1 MRKYRF
7 VYEYGIFDGLSA
19 LSKVIDVL
27 RGMGYPPVFFLR
39 GNEVGLKAI
48 EREVAK
54 RKVWP
59 SGLASAGFDLRFG
72 LIPAWGQCF
81 VLMQETVEHDHV
93 DLDSK
98 FDPLLGVKGMIQA
111 WVADVDYDYWQNATD
126 PLQYESAGR
135 TLSGLSLKSNGL
147 PPPLDQVEID
157 TSLNPGRKIFRQGYM
172 EAVGNIMWLGE
183 SFWEKAGTSR
193 CRSLLMLQEAGMK
206 VYELRGVDKVVASD
220 DVFRDE
226 STSKTQSLLR
236 VALFGVD

>member
-1 MRKYRF
+1 
-7 VYEYGIFDGLSA
+7 
-19 LSKVIDVL
+19 
-27 RGMGYPPVFFLR
+27 
-39 GNEVGLKAI
+39 
-48 EREVAK
+48 
-54 RKVWP
+54 
-59 SGLASAGFDLRFG
+59 
-72 LIPAWGQCF
+72 
-81 VLMQETVEHDHV
+81 MQETVEHDHV

-157 TSLNPGRKIFRQGYM
+157 TSMNLGRKVFRQGYM

-183 SFWEKAGTSR
+183 TFWEKSGTSR
-193 CRSLLMLQEAGMK
+193 CLSLFMLQEAGME
-206 VYELRGVDKVVASD
+206 VYELGGVDKVVASD

-236 VALFGVD
+236 AALFGVD